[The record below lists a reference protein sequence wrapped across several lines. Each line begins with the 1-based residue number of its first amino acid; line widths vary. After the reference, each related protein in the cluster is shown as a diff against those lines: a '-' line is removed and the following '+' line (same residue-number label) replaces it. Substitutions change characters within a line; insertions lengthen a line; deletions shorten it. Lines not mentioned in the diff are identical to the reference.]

1 MLRTKNDKTKNI
13 NGIKFSAE
21 LWNSRVKG
29 GGLHLEEQDVKDFR
43 EDTRWPCPGG
53 RIIAWRGRGEA
64 RKEKTRADDGPGL
77 SLSLFL
83 FLSSWVVSNGE
94 AISISQLVE
103 PVPRPGDDPRR
114 QREFHPARILSLPP
128 LSLSLFLVFSS
139 QPSATTDTQYC
150 VCLPVIYDDANRSM
164 LKLEAIVSSRGTRG
178 FLRSKL
184 TSPFF
189 PFPRIISLS
198 YSYLFFNSFRSSFF
212 FFFLFCQ
219 ISKLRKLENL
229 EKI

>member
-128 LSLSLFLVFSS
+128 LSLSLSRLFFATLRNHRHSILRLSAGDLWRCESFDAEIGGNCFVEGDTRF
-139 QPSATTDTQYC
+139 PSVEIDFP
-150 VCLPVIYDDANRSM
+150 L
-164 LKLEAIVSSRGTRG
+164 
-178 FLRSKL
+178 
-184 TSPFF
+184 F
-189 PFPRIISLS
+189 PFSPNNLS
-198 YSYLFFNSFRSSFF
+198 
-212 FFFLFCQ
+212 FLFL
-219 ISKLRKLENL
+219 SFL
-229 EKI
+229 